1 VKYILTERQ
10 LEVIEVGT
18 VRGRYNTSPE
28 NNLWDYFESNLKKK
42 QKIESFKKYYS
53 KVLNE
58 KTKLVGDN
66 TILLFFKELS
76 DKSINSDIP
85 REFLKEDL
93 VSSFAYYVAKHY
105 FDLIKGVNISYIKVK
120 DALGGKDY
128 FFFDPAFKIFVG
140 MILTMK
146 YSKLPKNSYT
156 VRTSAAVKSL
166 IGQGYGV
173 KMYLNVIKDVDYLR
187 SDTLLYTGSLR
198 MWRDVLSKYVNV
210 WAVYTLGSLTKNVK
224 LHPGKRIVASNV
236 DYFVASSYHDSID

>member
-1 VKYILTERQ
+1 MKYILTERQ
-10 LEVIEVGT
+10 LEVIEIGT

-28 NNLWDYFESNLKKK
+28 DSLWDYFENNLKKK
-42 QKIESFKKYYS
+42 QKIESFKKYYN
-53 KVLNE
+53 KVLSE

-66 TILLFFKELS
+66 TILLFFEELS

-85 REFLKEDL
+85 KEFLKEDL
-93 VSSFAYYVAKHY
+93 VSGFAYYIAKHY
-105 FDLIKGVNISYIKVK
+105 FNLTKGVNISYIKVK
-120 DALGGKDY
+120 DVLGGKDY
-128 FFFDPAFKIFVG
+128 FFFDSALKIFVG

-146 YSKLPKNSYT
+146 YDKLPKNSYV

-210 WAVYTLGSLTKNVK
+210 WAVYTIGSLTQNVK

-236 DYFVASSYHDSID
+236 DYFVASSYHNTIN

>member
-1 VKYILTERQ
+1 VKYILTEKQ

-18 VRGRYNTSPE
+18 VRGRYNASPE
-28 NNLWDYFESNLKKK
+28 NNLWDYFENNLKKK
-42 QKIESFKKYYS
+42 QKIESFKKYYN
-53 KVLNE
+53 KVLTE
-58 KTKLVGDN
+58 KTNLVGDN

-85 REFLKEDL
+85 KEFLKEDL
-93 VSSFAYYVAKHY
+93 VSGFAYYVAKHY
-105 FDLIKGVNISYIKVK
+105 FDLTKGVNISYIKVK
-120 DALGGKDY
+120 DILGGKDY
-128 FFFDPAFKIFVG
+128 FFFDSTFKIFVG
-140 MILTMK
+140 MVLTMK

-198 MWRDVLSKYVNV
+198 MWRDVLSRYVNV
-210 WAVYTLGSLTKNVK
+210 WAVYTTGSLTKNVK
-224 LHPGKRIVASNV
+224 LHPGKKIIVNNV
-236 DYFVASSYHDSID
+236 DYFVASAYHNTID